1 MRSSHTI
8 ALGCWIAWIL
18 TLRFQV
24 RRGRVDGWKALERD
38 RRPATRS
45 LAGHED
51 GYLFSGRGEVCPLR
65 GNILEPRAV
74 PRPAR
79 AGLSRTLS

>member
-51 GYLFSGRGEVCPLR
+51 GYLFSGRGEYVR
-65 GNILEPRAV
+65 FAGTFSNREPFRVQRVQAF
-74 PRPAR
+74 PAH
-79 AGLSRTLS
+79 